1 MHRREFLNLA
11 GAAALTAAYGSRTEA
26 AAASGERVV
35 IIGAGI
41 LGVTIAYQLAKRGAR
56 VTILEK
62 STPASGATGDSFA
75 YLNASTKPERPYYEL
90 NLLGIAGWRRLQLEL
105 QGALPLQW
113 GGSVYWRDE
122 AAAAAQLLSTVR
134 RYQEWGYAGRQI
146 RESDLQHLLPSARLG
161 LVEGA
166 VFYEQEGTLDPV
178 GAVNV
183 LLARAK
189 KLGASLETAVE
200 VQGFET
206 ADDRIRTVRTS
217 RGPVNA
223 DFVIVAAGLGSKPLI
238 DSLGL
243 NLPLTS
249 STGVLIHTVPQRSL
263 LQTVAFAPGSTIKQ
277 NPDGR
282 VVSSSGHE
290 GSNLSLDV
298 ADQGRQILSAAA
310 RYFPQLRDTRIERVS
325 IGQRVLPRDG
335 FPILGFPAH
344 FRNLYLTVTHSGVT
358 LAPVIAQF
366 AAQEICDGVVLE
378 PLAPYRLS
386 RFGSP
391 L

>member
-1 MHRREFLNLA
+1 MRRREFLHLM
-11 GAAALTAAYGSRTEA
+11 GAAALTSAYGSRTEA
-26 AAASGERVV
+26 AASAGERVV

-62 STPASGATGDSFA
+62 SAPASGATGDSFA

-90 NLLGIAGWRRLQLEL
+90 NLLGIEGWRRLQLEL
-105 QGALPLQW
+105 KGALPLQW
-113 GGSVYWRDE
+113 GGAVYWRDE

-146 RESDLQHLLPSARLG
+146 RASDLQHILPNARLG
-161 LVEGA
+161 PVEGA
-166 VFYEQEGTLDPV
+166 VLYEQEGTLDPV

-183 LLARAK
+183 LLTQAK
-189 KLGASLETAVE
+189 KLGVTLEAPVE
-200 VQGFET
+200 VQGFDVSGERVR
-206 ADDRIRTVRTS
+206 AIRTS
-217 RGPVNA
+217 RGPIDA

-249 STGVLIHTVPQRSL
+249 SAGVLIHTAPQRSL
-263 LQTVAFAPGSTIKQ
+263 LHTVAFAPGSTIKQ

-282 VVSSSGHE
+282 VISSSGHE
-290 GSNLSLDV
+290 GANLSLDV
-298 ADQGRQILSAAA
+298 TGQGQQILTAAA
-310 RYFPQLRDTRIERVS
+310 RYFPQLRNARIERVS

-335 FPILGFPAH
+335 FPIVGFPANV
-344 FRNLYLTVTHSGVT
+344 RNLYLTVTHSGIT
-358 LAPVIAQF
+358 LAPIIAQF
-366 AAQEICDGVVLE
+366 AVQEIFDGVVLE

-386 RFGSP
+386 RFG
-391 L
+391 